1 MATVWALTLAPL
13 AAAAYARAAHPVEFP
28 RDASPLQPPPRTFAV
43 VWSTI
48 YLLLGAFLARTRHT
62 AVFRYILPLALLNMA
77 LNLSWPHRTY
87 RGGADGVRDGWLAI
101 HAMSLTVV
109 AMMILAGPDRLAQLM
124 LTPYLVWLHAAAG
137 LLQTSAPP
145 ASHAATGDPI
155 TSNPHDT
162 ARA

>member
-1 MATVWALTLAPL
+1 
-13 AAAAYARAAHPVEFP
+13 
-28 RDASPLQPPPRTFAV
+28 
-43 VWSTI
+43 
-48 YLLLGAFLARTRHT
+48 
-62 AVFRYILPLALLNMA
+62 
-77 LNLSWPHRTY
+77 
-87 RGGADGVRDGWLAI
+87 VRDGWLAI

-145 ASHAATGDPI
+145 ASLAATGDPI
-155 TSNPHDT
+155 ASNPRGT